1 MRIEKIAI
9 LGEVTARVKDSDYC
23 FIIDHG
29 GVTVAQ
35 FAKLRKDLRAL
46 DSRLLVVKNTFLA
59 KVAKEKG
66 WSEEVN
72 AMFAGNTAIVTGH
85 GEATAVA
92 KAIMTFV
99 KDSNGKYTKPASPA
113 SVGDLEVY
121 TVLNIAPTATR
132 KVIQRK
138 VDSAYKPLDKP
149 VFTVYYADGQSIVR
163 LQKQNGIVET
173 LKDLKAQSSGVT
185 WIGTLPYGIYYLVE
199 TTDAEGNSLERESWI
214 RYTLTVGDDSV
225 TAPGSRDGVVIK

>member
-99 KDSNGKYTKPASPA
+99 KDSNGKA
-113 SVGDLEVY
+113 SVKGADYDGKIVDAAMVEALSKVPGKDELRA
-121 TVLNIAPTATR
+121 TLLMLLKEPATR
-132 KVIQRK
+132 LARVLSEKAK
-138 VDSAYKPLDKP
+138 KGEGDAAPAAEEKSAEPP
-149 VFTVYYADGQSIVR
+149 A
-163 LQKQNGIVET
+163 
-173 LKDLKAQSSGVT
+173 A
-185 WIGTLPYGIYYLVE
+185 
-199 TTDAEGNSLERESWI
+199 
-214 RYTLTVGDDSV
+214 
-225 TAPGSRDGVVIK
+225 